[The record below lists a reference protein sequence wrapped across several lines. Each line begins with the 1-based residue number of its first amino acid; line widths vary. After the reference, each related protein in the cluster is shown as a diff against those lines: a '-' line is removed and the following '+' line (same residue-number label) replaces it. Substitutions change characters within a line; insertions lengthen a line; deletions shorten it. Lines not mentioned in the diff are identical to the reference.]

1 MSEREY
7 FWDKWNSTAIGL
19 YLREFEER
27 WINLAFQKNK
37 NIRSVLDVGCGS
49 GRFNIPIYKKGINV
63 VALEYDKNALL
74 ELKGKE
80 EAIPILLGD
89 GKKLPFRNQSFDCML
104 CIQAVDYID
113 NEKKFFFAECNR
125 VLKDNGLLIFTS
137 SNKNSYKRV
146 VTRLLSFVGHNP
158 YAHLQTIKNDPPPF
172 TDLKNLR
179 QKLNNSGFTVEKI
192 GGYYWLP
199 ASRYNTSKLVNN
211 SRFVSFFTLLEK
223 MFRLDAV
230 HSISPWFFIIAR
242 KSRHEKKKGL
252 D

>member
-1 MSEREY
+1 MNASKY
-7 FWDKWNSTAIGL
+7 FWDKWNSTAVGL

-27 WINLAFQKNK
+27 WIKLAFHKNK

-49 GRFNIPIYKKGINV
+49 GQFSIPIYKKGINV

-113 NEKKFFFAECNR
+113 KEKFFFFAECYS

-146 VTRLLSFVGHNP
+146 VTRLFTRIGYNP
-158 YAHLQTIKNDPPPF
+158 YAHLQSIKNDPPPF
-172 TDLKNLR
+172 MDLKNLR

-192 GGYYWLP
+192 SGYYWLP
-199 ASRYNTSKLVNN
+199 ASRYNTSKVVNN
-211 SRFVSFFTLLEK
+211 YSFVSFFTLLER
-223 MFRLDAV
+223 MFRLDAL

-242 KSRHEKKKGL
+242 KSTNEKGRL
-252 D
+252 N